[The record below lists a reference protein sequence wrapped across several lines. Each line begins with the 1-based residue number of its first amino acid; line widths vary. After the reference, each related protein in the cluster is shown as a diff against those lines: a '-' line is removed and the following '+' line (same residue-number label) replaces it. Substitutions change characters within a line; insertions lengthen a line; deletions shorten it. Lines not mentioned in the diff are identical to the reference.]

1 MTDVLKWMDNMAE
14 EHEVLKPTGNVI
26 SQSFSV
32 LIFAFRLKSGLT
44 QQELA
49 DKANVTV
56 KTIHRAEG
64 GSGGIVDKTYQ
75 KIFDALEI
83 TPQDMA
89 DALSKK
95 SNAGERDLVHHY

>member
-1 MTDVLKWMDNMAE
+1 MTDVLKWMDEMIE
-14 EHEVLKPTGNVI
+14 EHEVLKPSGNVI

-32 LIFAFRLKSGLT
+32 LIFAFRLKAKLT

-49 DKANVTV
+49 DNAGVTV

-64 GSGGIVDKTYQ
+64 GSGGITDKTYQ
-75 KIFDALEI
+75 KIFDALAI
-83 TPQDMA
+83 TPEDMA

-95 SNAGERDLVHHY
+95 SNAGERALVHY